1 MIPSVRRAKD
11 PTHRWGVWRR
21 HASAQVS
28 AIMSWTFSVAGS
40 AILCCAT
47 TFVRARRLAFAR
59 PGFGELRRAVL
70 VIATSAYLRVH
81 AGRDCCVP
89 VLSGRKCKRERGA
102 TSCVRTRRTLCL
114 CSRGLREHSPLC
126 RYHAANCTEFG
137 RHIDDC
143 LNVPDFLHFGVEV
156 SPGISRY
163 CASHP
168 SAKFYPCF

>member
-21 HASAQVS
+21 R
-28 AIMSWTFSVAGS
+28 AILPCTFSVAGS

-89 VLSGRKCKRERGA
+89 VLSG
-102 TSCVRTRRTLCL
+102 
-114 CSRGLREHSPLC
+114 
-126 RYHAANCTEFG
+126 
-137 RHIDDC
+137 
-143 LNVPDFLHFGVEV
+143 
-156 SPGISRY
+156 
-163 CASHP
+163 
-168 SAKFYPCF
+168 